1 MYVCIGLVCLIDDE
15 DGDCGGGGGDECDGV
30 LGVKRGTPSLALL
43 QKRTRG
49 EGEKGKLFLSCRKS
63 NPILVSTL
71 PLQNLSHLILLV
83 VSVKKRV
90 LIPQGHLLFSSA
102 FLFFSFF
109 LSLSDLIELCVLLLP
124 GFFSFHIFLLFSW
137 FFFFLFFPQSC
148 ICDLGLGFIFFYFFF
163 KKTYFQLLFFQ
174 NLSLLVSGFCVF

>member
-1 MYVCIGLVCLIDDE
+1 MRESVERERDQELKEEEEGEGDVCVFMYVCIGLVCLIDDE

-71 PLQNLSHLILLV
+71 PL
-83 VSVKKRV
+83 
-90 LIPQGHLLFSSA
+90 
-102 FLFFSFF
+102 
-109 LSLSDLIELCVLLLP
+109 
-124 GFFSFHIFLLFSW
+124 
-137 FFFFLFFPQSC
+137 
-148 ICDLGLGFIFFYFFF
+148 
-163 KKTYFQLLFFQ
+163 
-174 NLSLLVSGFCVF
+174 

>member
-1 MYVCIGLVCLIDDE
+1 MGSWRSWVLPLESLHLSLFSTLATTSERKCRERERPRAEGGRRREEEGEGEGDVCVFMYVCIGLVCLIDDE

-71 PLQNLSHLILLV
+71 PL
-83 VSVKKRV
+83 
-90 LIPQGHLLFSSA
+90 
-102 FLFFSFF
+102 
-109 LSLSDLIELCVLLLP
+109 
-124 GFFSFHIFLLFSW
+124 
-137 FFFFLFFPQSC
+137 
-148 ICDLGLGFIFFYFFF
+148 
-163 KKTYFQLLFFQ
+163 
-174 NLSLLVSGFCVF
+174 

>member
-1 MYVCIGLVCLIDDE
+1 MRESVERERDQELKEEEEGEGDVCVFMYMCIGLVCLIDDE

-71 PLQNLSHLILLV
+71 PL
-83 VSVKKRV
+83 
-90 LIPQGHLLFSSA
+90 
-102 FLFFSFF
+102 
-109 LSLSDLIELCVLLLP
+109 
-124 GFFSFHIFLLFSW
+124 
-137 FFFFLFFPQSC
+137 
-148 ICDLGLGFIFFYFFF
+148 
-163 KKTYFQLLFFQ
+163 
-174 NLSLLVSGFCVF
+174 